1 MIHSVELIPVLKN
14 KLSTDNV
21 DNIDLWPPQRKAK
34 KVNPNFSIKEY
45 FFRVKTTRD
54 FLRPKIII
62 NKFEDCHL
70 KALRKSNSLY
80 EYESTPLSAKYFLG
94 FNLGLFELCL
104 YLDANKYPLTSL
116 NNKQGLLLG
125 NQLEHMYESVAE
137 SKFFNLYISNYY
149 RGNTLAQESEND
161 TMQHFWL
168 CMVLAREL
176 VKEAEKFFNG
186 ELEFTNR
193 VHKKSV
199 IRKYHRQSVIDEKD
213 IEWLMEHPNQLTM
226 SSTGYLLVSGLKYD
240 IDQMSQSVMI
250 ADYDTYENR
259 LLISCLYSV
268 SSVLSELSTAYED
281 VKLFPH
287 NSVKNIIE
295 NTNRI
300 TSLLIAEL
308 DLLPPFNTLPE
319 FTNKYLD
326 DIRYVNLF
334 SIISRWYAI
343 NNLSYGSELR
353 SPILSI
359 TTIFEHFCFVKII
372 ECFVLKNGFTLD
384 EVEHKDLDTSGMVR
398 LIRNEE
404 SISIYYEP
412 SVSRVPVLPLK
423 TSKLAGDPYRPDIV
437 VVYENQGTIRCG
449 VIDAKFSTA
458 EMIKKTL
465 GPEIYY
471 KYGLFMHK
479 TNNQPLDYI
488 FAVYP
493 DIKGGCNV
501 EYARH
506 DDFVSTI
513 KPSLG
518 FFSIP
523 FHKDSASELSE
534 LLMLI
539 ITNKINSDTT
549 TYFANDQYR
558 EA

>member
-14 KLSTDNV
+14 NVSTNNV

-34 KVNPNFSIKEY
+34 KINPDFSIKEY
-45 FFRVKTTRD
+45 FFRVKTTREYS
-54 FLRPKIII
+54 RSKIII
-62 NKFEDCHL
+62 NKFEDFHL
-70 KALRKSNSLY
+70 KALRKNSFLY
-80 EYESTPLSAKYFLG
+80 EYETAPLSAKYFLG

-104 YLDANKYPLTSL
+104 YLDTDKHSLTTL

-125 NQLEHMYESVAE
+125 DQLEHMYESVADSE
-137 SKFFNLYISNYY
+137 FFNFYISNYY
-149 RGNTLAQESEND
+149 HGNTLAKESEND

-168 CMVLAREL
+168 CIVLAREL

-186 ELEFTNR
+186 ELDFTNR

-213 IEWLMEHPNQLTM
+213 IEWLMEHPNQLSM

-259 LLISCLYSV
+259 LLISCLYSIN
-268 SSVLSELSTAYED
+268 SVLSELSIDYED
-281 VKLFPH
+281 IKLFPH
-287 NSVKNIIE
+287 NSVKNLIE
-295 NTNRI
+295 KTNRI

-308 DLLPPFNTLPE
+308 DLSPPFNTLPE

-334 SIISRWYAI
+334 SLISRWYAI

-372 ECFVLKNGFTLD
+372 ECFVFNNGFTLD
-384 EVEHKDLDTSGMVR
+384 EIEHKDLDTSGMVR

-412 SVSRVPVLPLK
+412 SISRVPILPLK
-423 TSKLAGDPYRPDIV
+423 TSKLVGDPYRPDIV
-437 VVYENQGTIRCG
+437 VVYENQGTMRCG

-458 EMIKKTL
+458 DTIKKTL

-471 KYGLFMHK
+471 KYGLFLHK
-479 TNNQPLDYI
+479 IDNQPLDYV
-488 FAVYP
+488 FAIYP

-501 EYARH
+501 DYARH
-506 DDFVSTI
+506 DDFISAI

-523 FHKDSASELSE
+523 FHSESTNEISE
-534 LLMLI
+534 FLMSI
-539 ITNKINSDTT
+539 ITNRINNDGA
-549 TYFANDQYR
+549 TYSANDRHR